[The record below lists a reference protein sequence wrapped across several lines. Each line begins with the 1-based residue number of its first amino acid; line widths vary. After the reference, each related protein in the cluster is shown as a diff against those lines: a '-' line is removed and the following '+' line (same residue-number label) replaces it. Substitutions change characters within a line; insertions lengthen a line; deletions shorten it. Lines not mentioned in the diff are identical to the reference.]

1 MFRQQQLR
9 KFFSGAILNRRVRI
23 KELLKSYLKSITAY
37 CISLLGMDNLMIR
50 RRNIAFEDIKEQ
62 NILKNILNIY
72 EKNNL
77 IE

>member
-1 MFRQQQLR
+1 MVNKLVLI
-9 KFFSGAILNRRVRI
+9 SH
-23 KELLKSYLKSITAY
+23 LKSITAY
-37 CISLLGMDNLMIR
+37 CISLLGMDNLMIK

-77 IE
+77 TE